1 MPMDKVYE
9 TGMRI
14 TFNAATRT
22 VAVAF
27 RGRLITLPGTY
38 PDERAAVAAGEHY
51 CMQQGWEDRPV
62 PSRSLLRPRTV
73 IHFS

>member
-1 MPMDKVYE
+1 MPMGKVYE

-27 RGRLITLPGTY
+27 RGRLLTLPGIY
-38 PDERAAVAAGEHY
+38 PDERAAVTAGERY
-51 CMQQGWEDRPV
+51 CMQQGWDERPA
-62 PSRSLLRPRTV
+62 PSCSLLRRTV